1 MKKSKK
7 IKTAVIVAAA
17 VTGVAGGSV
26 AGVNYIRKNN
36 SKSVEVLPVSALNAG
51 DMSMNSD
58 DSTSGTVVSNVSQ
71 NVRIPDGKVIDQVYV
86 KEGDKVKIGDK
97 LLSYD
102 TTLLELDQELQE
114 ITVMEL
120 GLEIKSAEADL
131 AKLQNA
137 KPGDAILDNLS
148 SDGGSSLIDDTG
160 DDSSDDDAGS
170 GEEEARLI
178 SNSREL
184 LASQEDGT
192 EADTENTATES
203 EPETESVSDTES
215 AVTEN
220 TPETESEVI
229 IDQGDDVSNE
239 VLTPDQLDQ
248 AGKDTQA
255 SEDTTGTEET
265 EQEKSKKDQS
275 LEKLFTN
282 VRIKAV
288 TENGEDLLADISQKE
303 EDTVQIENTVKAIP
317 HFRETAEE
325 HFKITDTY
333 TMLVH
338 GVTLKQ
344 QIEGKVYGTAK
355 INGED
360 YPEIG
365 GFILAQKNGNTDTAQ
380 LTIAF
385 HDGLDQQHE
394 VMPELEDMYLELNLQ
409 EDEITGDSLIF
420 RTGDESKDAVIT
432 VEKQEEQTEE
442 TEASESST
450 DTSGIEWQDL
460 TNNTQQI
467 NTGNEEEQTQEVETE
482 TESETEEETEETET
496 ETESE
501 TESDIIS
508 QQNFALQK
516 IHFQIEWDH
525 GTDAKEN
532 WPSSMKAYFYKKGVS
547 SQEDADCSFT
557 LTQGSSV
564 AAGKESGVD
573 GTDTD
578 IAEEVTTEPTVEY
591 TTEAVTGDGETEAAV
606 STETEEQ
613 TEEATSAT
621 EQIPDTDAVSS
632 KENWKTIDL
641 IIPEDVTIS
650 SEAVGTDKSQWSER
664 WSGYAPNY
672 SMEIKDVQPD
682 SSDASVTVVMK
693 MTYTQPADS
702 PLVKLNSIS
711 ELTWQHGMN
720 TLNETGMRAYK
731 GSGTAEE
738 PYVFFVT
745 DGVKITNTFVN
756 WVLGFNEEGT
766 KRISDGYYIR
776 LEIRESNTITGAFI
790 RSIDLDGTVLTDHG
804 YGPGTYWIFSSDTGI
819 TKYEEDIPE
828 DEPSIPDGPG
838 GWDND
843 NDGTGYT
850 AEELAQAIEDKKL
863 EIQKLKLDERQ
874 AKLKL
879 KDYNKQMDASTVVS
893 SVDGYIKSI
902 NGSDD
907 DAYMVVESENGLYVK
922 TSVSELNLDNVAIDQ
937 VIKCESYYTGEQFT
951 ATITEIDSFPSD
963 DDSGSYWGSSGNVN
977 SSNYPV
983 LAVVDTDAED
993 GLSEYDDVSVT
1004 YPATS
1009 TVSSGSIYL
1018 EKAYIRSENGQSY
1031 VYAVDENDKLKK
1043 QYIRTGATVWGYVEV
1058 KQGLSTDDQIA
1069 FPYGKSVKEGAA
1081 VKLASEYE

>member
-36 SKSVEVLPVSALNAG
+36 SKSVEVLPVSALNVG

-160 DDSSDDDAGS
+160 DNSSDDDAGS
-170 GEEEARLI
+170 GEEEARLV

-203 EPETESVSDTES
+203 APETESVLDTES

-229 IDQGDDVSNE
+229 IDQGDNVSNE

-303 EDTVQIENTVKAIP
+303 EDTVQIENTVKVIP

-394 VMPELEDMYLELNLQ
+394 IMPELEDMYLELNLQ
-409 EDEITGDSLIF
+409 EDEITGD
-420 RTGDESKDAVIT
+420 
-432 VEKQEEQTEE
+432 
-442 TEASESST
+442 
-450 DTSGIEWQDL
+450 
-460 TNNTQQI
+460 N
-467 NTGNEEEQTQEVETE
+467 
-482 TESETEEETEETET
+482 
-496 ETESE
+496 
-501 TESDIIS
+501 
-508 QQNFALQK
+508 
-516 IHFQIEWDH
+516 
-525 GTDAKEN
+525 
-532 WPSSMKAYFYKKGVS
+532 
-547 SQEDADCSFT
+547 
-557 LTQGSSV
+557 
-564 AAGKESGVD
+564 
-573 GTDTD
+573 
-578 IAEEVTTEPTVEY
+578 
-591 TTEAVTGDGETEAAV
+591 
-606 STETEEQ
+606 
-613 TEEATSAT
+613 
-621 EQIPDTDAVSS
+621 
-632 KENWKTIDL
+632 
-641 IIPEDVTIS
+641 
-650 SEAVGTDKSQWSER
+650 
-664 WSGYAPNY
+664 
-672 SMEIKDVQPD
+672 
-682 SSDASVTVVMK
+682 
-693 MTYTQPADS
+693 
-702 PLVKLNSIS
+702 
-711 ELTWQHGMN
+711 
-720 TLNETGMRAYK
+720 
-731 GSGTAEE
+731 
-738 PYVFFVT
+738 
-745 DGVKITNTFVN
+745 
-756 WVLGFNEEGT
+756 
-766 KRISDGYYIR
+766 
-776 LEIRESNTITGAFI
+776 
-790 RSIDLDGTVLTDHG
+790 
-804 YGPGTYWIFSSDTGI
+804 
-819 TKYEEDIPE
+819 
-828 DEPSIPDGPG
+828 
-838 GWDND
+838 
-843 NDGTGYT
+843 
-850 AEELAQAIEDKKL
+850 
-863 EIQKLKLDERQ
+863 
-874 AKLKL
+874 
-879 KDYNKQMDASTVVS
+879 
-893 SVDGYIKSI
+893 
-902 NGSDD
+902 
-907 DAYMVVESENGLYVK
+907 
-922 TSVSELNLDNVAIDQ
+922 
-937 VIKCESYYTGEQFT
+937 
-951 ATITEIDSFPSD
+951 
-963 DDSGSYWGSSGNVN
+963 
-977 SSNYPV
+977 
-983 LAVVDTDAED
+983 
-993 GLSEYDDVSVT
+993 
-1004 YPATS
+1004 
-1009 TVSSGSIYL
+1009 
-1018 EKAYIRSENGQSY
+1018 
-1031 VYAVDENDKLKK
+1031 
-1043 QYIRTGATVWGYVEV
+1043 
-1058 KQGLSTDDQIA
+1058 
-1069 FPYGKSVKEGAA
+1069 
-1081 VKLASEYE
+1081 

>member
-303 EDTVQIENTVKAIP
+303 EDTVQIENTVKVIP

-333 TMLVH
+333 TMLIH

-409 EDEITGDSLIF
+409 KDEITGDNLIF

-460 TNNTQQI
+460 TDNTQQI

-532 WPSSMKAYFYKKGVS
+532 WPFSMKAYFYKKGVS

-564 AAGKESGVD
+564 AAGKDSGVD

-641 IIPEDVTIS
+641 VIPEDVTIS
-650 SEAVGTDKSQWSER
+650 SEEVGTDKSQWSER

-702 PLVKLNSIS
+702 PLIKLNPIS

>member
-621 EQIPDTDAVSS
+621 EQIPDTNAVSS

-702 PLVKLNSIS
+702 PLVKLNPIS